1 MKKHFY
7 LLVLLFVFLFSQGTP
22 VLATGKKNISLKGRV
37 VKTPSKNMGPISA
50 EGQLDGRILSIN
62 FDGAI
67 SDEQVAITIT
77 NDEGE
82 VIFNDVVYVQ
92 SDALFLYFDEEG
104 KQFFIDISSEKV
116 SFYGL
121 ID

>member
-7 LLVLLFVFLFSQGTP
+7 LLVLLFVFLFSQGTS
-22 VLATGKKNISLKGRV
+22 VLATSIILKG
-37 VKTPSKNMGPISA
+37 KGLNGTSKNMGPISA
-50 EGQLDGRILSIN
+50 EGQLTGRILSIN

-67 SDEQVAITIT
+67 SNEQVAITIT

-82 VIFNDVVYVQ
+82 IIFDGFVYVQ
-92 SDALFLYFDEEG
+92 SDTLFLYFDEEG

-116 SFYGL
+116 SFYGE
-121 ID
+121 IE